1 MTLHH
6 MLSRK
11 PISFLVA
18 TALAVLGGCVAMEGN
33 YPLKGDSRPHP
44 GVAAAHRYAVQ
55 GIDISRWQGDID
67 WAAVKGAGT
76 RFVYMKAT
84 EGGDH
89 VDPAFQRNW
98 DAARR
103 AGVRRGAYHFVYWC
117 RPAHEQAIW
126 FKQQIPN
133 DPDALPPVLDVEWN
147 GHSKTCPQKI
157 DRALALEK
165 IQLMLTELEQLTGK
179 KPVIYTDIT
188 FHKDVLEGQ
197 FNDYPYWIRSTA
209 ALPET
214 RYANRPWAFWQF
226 TTTGRVPGIRGDVDR
241 NAFFGS
247 EEQFIGWINGEFDIG
262 TRAWAKRRQSPAQPS
277 PSIVNEPPAPARSL
291 QPSAP
296 EPVEPEDAPV
306 ATVPGAIEP
315 VPSSLHIGR
324 STGKRN

>member
-1 MTLHH
+1 MNC
-6 MLSRK
+6 SRLL
-11 PISFLVA
+11 PVLAAAAF
-18 TALAVLGGCVAMEGN
+18 AVLGGCVAFDN
-33 YPLKGDSRPHP
+33 YPSKGDARPHP
-44 GVAAAHRYAVQ
+44 GVAAAHRYPVH

-67 WAAVKGAGT
+67 WSAVKAAGT

-98 DAARR
+98 EGARR
-103 AGVRRGAYHFVYWC
+103 AGIPRGAYHFVYWC

-126 FKQQIPN
+126 FKQQIPA

-147 GHSKTCPQKI
+147 GHSRTCPKKI
-157 DRALALEK
+157 DPELAREK

-209 ALPET
+209 AVPEA
-214 RYANRPWAFWQF
+214 RYVDRPWAFWQF

-241 NAFFGS
+241 NAFFGN
-247 EEQFIGWINGEFDIG
+247 EGQFVGWMQGEFDIG
-262 TRAWAKRRQSPAQPS
+262 TRRWEKQKRMPGQPS
-277 PSIVNEPPAPARSL
+277 PGPDRPAAPATDPLGPLRN
-291 QPSAP
+291 PTP
-296 EPVEPEDAPV
+296 EPVPEDVPV
-306 ATVPGAIEP
+306 ARVPGSVP
-315 VPSSLHIGR
+315 VVTSSLRPRALVAMPSVID
-324 STGKRN
+324 